1 MRTLTLSI
9 LSAVALLYGTQIYA
23 APNQLLQCL
32 AKEEA
37 GLHKEKNQGV
47 LYRLNQN
54 FLNELATS
62 NDIALKKNYIDEVC
76 KSKKHSPSVSL
87 LRLLLLKEAD
97 IYDLSLSEVDVTM
110 RPFKMGY
117 INEFQKTIPHLFV
130 QYISGLQAEMATAD
144 CLEKAIPELKTF
156 FERLKYLEEEMKT
169 SEVISDK
176 KRIDKIFNKLEQIKA
191 IKKNCDK
198 IATNNLKKL
207 KLRQVQK
214 KEGAELSPPVF

>member
-1 MRTLTLSI
+1 MRKLKRTI

-23 APNQLLQCL
+23 STNLLLQCL
-32 AKEEA
+32 AKEETD
-37 GLHKEKNQGV
+37 LHKDKDQGV

-62 NDIALKKNYIDEVC
+62 NDIALKKNYVDEIC

-87 LRLLLLKEAD
+87 LRLLLLKESD

-117 INEFQKTIPHLFV
+117 INEFQKSVPHLLV
-130 QYISGLQAEMATAD
+130 QYISGLQSEMATPD
-144 CLEKAIPELKTF
+144 CLEKAVPELKTF

-176 KRIDKIFNKLEQIKA
+176 KRIEKIFKKLENIKS
-191 IKKNCDK
+191 IKKECET
-198 IATNNLKKL
+198 IAARRLKKL
-207 KLRQVQK
+207 KSGQMKK
-214 KEGAELSPPVF
+214 KENTEF